1 MSLEFLILGGYG
13 LFVWAAYIFTFI
25 FFFTLYAK
33 TNKELK
39 DQEKMFVSEF
49 RQQPVTKVVNLKNK
63 ENSKEVLSA
72 RAII

>member
-1 MSLEFLILGGYG
+1 MSFEFLILGGYG

-25 FFFTLYAK
+25 FFFTFYVK

-49 RQQPVTKVVNLKNK
+49 GQQPVTKVVNHKNK

>member
-1 MSLEFLILGGYG
+1 MSFEFLILDGYG
-13 LFVWAAYIFTFI
+13 LFVWPAYIFTFI
-25 FFFTLYAK
+25 CFFTFYAK

-39 DQEKMFVSEF
+39 AQEKIFISEF
-49 RQQPVTKVVNLKNK
+49 RQQPVTKFVNHKNK